1 MQHDKY
7 IYANWQ
13 MLDTYKVEG
22 YVVTLLA
29 MGKNMMAK
37 VANNQLEL
45 IKMFYP
51 FSELYHYRGQI
62 KFVRITTSWCPNVQT
77 YSLLFGI

>member
-22 YVVTLLA
+22 DVVTLLA
-29 MGKNMMAK
+29 RGK
-37 VANNQLEL
+37 
-45 IKMFYP
+45 
-51 FSELYHYRGQI
+51 
-62 KFVRITTSWCPNVQT
+62 T
-77 YSLLFGI
+77 